1 MGRSTYHHG
10 DLAAAL
16 LAAGLD
22 LLETEGADRLSLRA
36 AARAAGVSPNA
47 PYRHYADKD
56 DLLAALACHGC
67 DDLLDRIAHVT
78 GDTAHERL
86 IGMVQQGV
94 RFARERPE
102 VFRLMSGHLCS
113 QRPAVV
119 EALGRVRATVVLAI
133 RGPGDEPVTAAEE
146 AFYTGLW
153 ALTQGL
159 SALLVEGSMRP
170 RTGEDLDAY
179 VARVVSATVSVLPEP
194 RVDSA
199 AAASA

>member
-67 DDLLDRIAHVT
+67 DDLLDRIAGVT
-78 GDTAHERL
+78 GDTARERL

-102 VFRLMSGHLCS
+102 VFRLMAGHLCS
-113 QRPAVV
+113 QRPTVV
-119 EALGRVRATVVLAI
+119 EALGRVRAAVILAI
-133 RGPGDEPVTAAEE
+133 RGPGDEPITAEEE

-159 SALLVEGSMRP
+159 SALLVEGSVHP

-194 RVDSA
+194 PVESA
-199 AAASA
+199 AATSG

>member
-22 LLETEGADRLSLRA
+22 LLETDGADRLSLRA
-36 AARAAGVSPNA
+36 VARAAGVSPNA

-67 DDLLDRIAHVT
+67 DDLLHRINGVT
-78 GDTAHERL
+78 GDTARERL
-86 IGMVQQGV
+86 VGMTQQAV
-94 RFARERPE
+94 RFAQERPE
-102 VFRLMSGHLCS
+102 VFRLMAGHLCS

-119 EALGRVRATVVLAI
+119 EALGRVRVAVLVAV

-153 ALTQGL
+153 ALIQGL
-159 SALLVEGSMRP
+159 SALLVEGSVHP
-170 RTGEDLDAY
+170 RAGEDLDAY
-179 VARVVSATVSVLPEP
+179 VARVVSATVAHLPE
-194 RVDSA
+194 
-199 AAASA
+199 

>member
-22 LLETEGADRLSLRA
+22 LLETDGADRLSLRA
-36 AARAAGVSPNA
+36 VARAADVSPNA

-67 DDLLDRIAHVT
+67 DDLLERITGVT
-78 GDTAHERL
+78 GDTARDRL
-86 IGMVQQGV
+86 VGMTQQAV
-94 RFARERPE
+94 RFAQERPE
-102 VFRLMSGHLCS
+102 VFRLMAGHLCS

-119 EALGRVRATVVLAI
+119 EALGRVRVAVLVAV
-133 RGPGDEPVTAAEE
+133 RGRGDEPVTAAEE

-153 ALTQGL
+153 ALIQGL
-159 SALLVEGSMRP
+159 SALLVEGSVHP
-170 RTGEDLDAY
+170 RDGEDLDTY
-179 VARVVSATVSVLPEP
+179 VARVVSATVAHLPE
-194 RVDSA
+194 
-199 AAASA
+199 